1 MSRKILV
8 TGAGGFIGSHL
19 VEKLIQE
26 NYEVTA
32 MCKYSSNASTGNL
45 DRSKFENEYEIIFG
59 DIRDNSFVEKSIRGK
74 DIVINLAAL
83 IGIPYSYVA
92 PDSYMQ
98 TNLIGTQN
106 LLNASVNE
114 GVSRFIQLSTSE
126 VYGSAQYIPIDEKHA
141 LSPQSPYSAS
151 KIASDNLSLSYF
163 NSFDLPVVIARPFN
177 TYGPRQSNR
186 AVIPTIISQILGG
199 SKVLY
204 LGNTHTVRDL
214 NYVQDTANN
223 LLTIIGSQFGT
234 GEVVN
239 IGGGGAYSISE
250 IVEKFRIITGKDFEI
265 RLSEERVR
273 PSKSEVHQLVCDNS
287 KFMKLFG
294 PTISIDLELGL
305 NYTLEWF
312 GKNAQPS
319 NLSRKYTI

>member
-32 MCKYSSNASTGNL
+32 ICKYSSNGSTGNL
-45 DRSKFENEYEIIFG
+45 DRSKLEDQYEIIFG
-59 DIRDNSFVEKSIRGK
+59 DIRDSSFVDKSIKGK

-92 PDSYMQ
+92 PDSYIQ
-98 TNLIGTQN
+98 TNVIGTQN

-186 AVIPTIISQILGG
+186 AVIPTIISQIIGG
-199 SKVLY
+199 SKVLF

-223 LLTIIGSQFGT
+223 LLTIISSQFGT

-239 IGGGGAYSISE
+239 IGGGGAYSISD
-250 IVEKFRIITGKDFEI
+250 IVEKFRIITGKEFEI

-273 PSKSEVHQLVCDNS
+273 PSKSEVHQLVCDNT
-287 KFMKLFG
+287 KFIKLFG
-294 PTISIDLELGL
+294 PSISIDLELGL

-312 GKNAQPS
+312 EKNAQLS
-319 NLSRKYTI
+319 ILSRKYTI